1 MGADEKTLVSCNE
14 VSLHNTP
21 KDCWVII
28 NAKAYNVTN
37 FLNEHPGGED
47 VLLAAAGKD
56 ASEEF
61 EDAGHGSAARLML
74 DEFYVGEQQTMSPK
88 MSILSNKLSFLSLSA
103 HLCMAFASLQSVSV
117 QDELSRQH
125 YPTITVDQS
134 GHGNYQTIQ
143 AAIDSVPLNNQN
155 WIIIKVKGGTYSER
169 VRIPKE
175 KPYIYLK
182 GSRKTNV
189 IWDVHGSIQ
198 NATFTVEADNIVVE
212 SLTFTNSYN
221 YPPETTKN
229 PRDVAVAGI
238 FAGDMIA
245 VYNCRFNGW
254 QDTLWDTFGRHYYKD
269 CTIAGA
275 VDFIFGEA
283 RSIYEVGLPEA
294 GLVVGFEAL
303 GLHPHSGWVDMV
315 LVKLLADST
324 DPTNPTSWARVGLP
338 GTQLVVGFGATG
350 TDYGGQPNLSRIG
363 PPSRIDLSGARLVDC
378 FIEVNAGA
386 LEYGWAG
393 YITANARQSA
403 EENTGF
409 VFKNCQ
415 IVGNGKAFLG
425 RPWRDYATVIFFR
438 TNMENVIV
446 PEGWTNTFAVINSD
460 QAPSPSPAPA
470 PPSNADPS
478 KLTFVEY
485 GSKGPGSHKKK
496 RVPWLTKLSSKQ
508 LKWYTSL
515 SYVND
520 NGWIESQP
528 YTSAVLP

>member
-1 MGADEKTLVSCNE
+1 MGAGEERLVSCNE

-21 KDCWVII
+21 KDCW
-28 NAKAYNVTN
+28 AYNVTN

-74 DEFYVGEQQTMSPK
+74 DEFYVGEVDTDTVAAAYVPPEQPK
-88 MSILSNKLSFLSLSA
+88 DGDPGESSRRINFELLRILLPLTVL
-103 HLCMAFASLQSVSV
+103 
-117 QDELSRQH
+117 DELSRQH
-125 YPTITVDQS
+125 YPAITVDQS

-283 RSIYEVGLPEA
+283 RSIYE
-294 GLVVGFEAL
+294 
-303 GLHPHSGWVDMV
+303 
-315 LVKLLADST
+315 
-324 DPTNPTSWARVGLP
+324 
-338 GTQLVVGFGATG
+338 
-350 TDYGGQPNLSRIG
+350 
-363 PPSRIDLSGARLVDC
+363 DC
-378 FIEVNAGA
+378 IIEVNAGA

-425 RPWRDYATVIFFR
+425 RPWRSYATVIFFR

-446 PEGWTNTFAVINSD
+446 PEGWTNTFAVIDSD
-460 QAPSPSPAPA
+460 HKLTRVKHDYCFVSDS
-470 PPSNADPS
+470 PS

-520 NGWIESQP
+520 NGWIEGQP

>member
-1 MGADEKTLVSCNE
+1 MGAGEKRLLVSNNE

-21 KDCWVII
+21 KDCWLII

-74 DEFYVGEQQTMSPK
+74 DEFYVGEVDTATIAAAYIPPEQPK
-88 MSILSNKLSFLSLSA
+88 DGDPGESSRRINFELLRILLPLSVL
-103 HLCMAFASLQSVSV
+103 
-117 QDELSRQH
+117 DELSRHH

-229 PRDVAVAGI
+229 PREVAVAGI

-283 RSIYEVGLPEA
+283 RSIYE
-294 GLVVGFEAL
+294 
-303 GLHPHSGWVDMV
+303 
-315 LVKLLADST
+315 
-324 DPTNPTSWARVGLP
+324 
-338 GTQLVVGFGATG
+338 
-350 TDYGGQPNLSRIG
+350 
-363 PPSRIDLSGARLVDC
+363 DC
-378 FIEVNAGA
+378 IIELNAGA

-409 VFKNCQ
+409 VPST
-415 IVGNGKAFLG
+415 L
-425 RPWRDYATVIFFR
+425 
-438 TNMENVIV
+438 
-446 PEGWTNTFAVINSD
+446 TFA
-460 QAPSPSPAPA
+460 
-470 PPSNADPS
+470 
-478 KLTFVEY
+478 EY
-485 GSKGPGSHKKK
+485 GCKGRGSHKKK

-508 LKWYTSL
+508 LNWYTSL

-520 NGWIESQP
+520 NGWIEGQP